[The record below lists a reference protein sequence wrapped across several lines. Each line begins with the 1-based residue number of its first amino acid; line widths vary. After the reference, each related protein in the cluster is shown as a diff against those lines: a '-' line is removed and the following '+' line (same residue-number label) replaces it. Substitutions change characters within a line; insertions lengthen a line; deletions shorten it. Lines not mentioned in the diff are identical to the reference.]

1 MKKFAPARAAI
12 AFFLLVFSALLSGC
26 GNRPYHTTEFQ
37 YAGRATPPSKL
48 GNRVLVVYGNSG
60 ILSSGAALM
69 LDASRDIRFN
79 VYQPNSTFPVN
90 GFSTTGLP
98 IQLFNYPEQQAGV
111 VFAADR
117 SVGTINYGTEAFSS
131 ATLSSNVFASL
142 PTSLFVPSDRAFAY
156 AAEETA
162 GLFLVADLGAGVQYN
177 FSLPGAYRLAVN
189 PAHTVVLI
197 MTRNTNNLY
206 RLLRLN
212 TGQTPPA
219 GAVDCQPLNQPVY
232 CVLPVGS
239 TQANGSVSEPAFHR
253 PQYAYFS
260 PDGSQAYIL
269 SCGRECGGTG
279 SDAQPAIHYAN
290 TASLRT
296 DAYPTSSTYTTPVV
310 KTIALPGATAAI
322 SDGNT
327 VYVAGQQLLS
337 DGYFSGVLSVIPNSA
352 NAPSAT
358 VGISDGTHTKMLF
371 ADDSTLWIGAQN
383 CSNGE
388 RQATGQNFNCLTRFV
403 TSSNSASVVPN
414 VTPGSS
420 TRVPNPNQNLD
431 PYYYGSLTGICWVEG
446 LHKVYTAY
454 GGQVHA
460 FRTADGSEL
469 DNTNI
474 TVQGTAIDVG
484 YMDATTN
491 VNN

>member
-1 MKKFAPARAAI
+1 MVLAAT
-12 AFFLLVFSALLSGC
+12 ALVAGC
-26 GNRPYHTTEFQ
+26 GGRPYHTTEYQ
-37 YAGRATPPSKL
+37 YAGRPTPPSKL
-48 GNRVLVVYGNSG
+48 TNRVLVVYGNSG
-60 ILSSGAALM
+60 LLTSGSAQI

-79 VYQPNSTFPVN
+79 VYQPNSSFPIR

-98 IQLFNYPEQQAGV
+98 IQLFNYPEQISGV
-111 VFAADR
+111 VFANDR
-117 SVGTINYGTEAFSS
+117 SVGTINYGTEAFTS
-131 ATLSSNVFASL
+131 ATLASSVFTAL

-156 AAEETA
+156 AAEETS
-162 GLFLVADLGAGVQYN
+162 GLFLVDDLGAGVQYN

-197 MTRNTNNLY
+197 MTRNTDNVY

-239 TQANGSVSEPAFHR
+239 TQTNGTVSEPAFHR

-279 SDAQPAIHYAN
+279 ADAQPAIHYAN
-290 TASLRT
+290 TAGLRT

-310 KTIALPGATAAI
+310 KTIPLPGATAAI

-327 VYVAGQQLLS
+327 VYVAGQQLLN
-337 DGYFSGVLSVIPNSA
+337 DGYFAGVLSVIPNTA
-352 NAPSAT
+352 TAPTST
-358 VGISDGTHTKMLF
+358 LSISDGTHTKMLF
-371 ADDSTLWIGAQN
+371 ADDNTLWIGSQN
-383 CSNGE
+383 CASGE
-388 RQATGQNFNCLTRFV
+388 RKVQGQNYNCLTRYV
-403 TSSNSASVVPN
+403 TTSNAASVVPD
-414 VTPGSS
+414 VTPGGSS
-420 TRVPNPNQNLD
+420 HVPNPNENLD

-460 FRTADGSEL
+460 FHTADGSEL
-469 DNTNI
+469 DNTNF

-484 YMDATTN
+484 YMDASSNVTN
-491 VNN
+491 